1 MSYFTADPKMLV
13 VQESRKIPSRNGL
26 NYKSSQ
32 KVEIFIDPE
41 SVQYFNPRQTFLKLQ
56 VDIQPN
62 SLPNMYLQLD
72 PDIGGSCLIKDIR
85 IRTGSGVELENIQNY
100 NRWVKVK
107 YLYQDSNTT
116 SNRKDLMEGTN
127 TTADYNFNT
136 KGQNKIFKGGNVQNN
151 VFFSNKAEL
160 VLPLHTG
167 IFSNTNGMIFP
178 NILCNGLHIELTLE
192 SDDLCIKTFNRGL
205 EQKRTPQIVCNG
217 AADPTSAT
225 EWATATED
233 TTFYLQ
239 KDINCSTIRPGE
251 IPFKVGERIS
261 AYNETTGAVLDA
273 LGTFKSVAE
282 STTHDGYLEVVL
294 NAAVT
299 TTSAIPTDSPVAST
313 EYAFQKAQAGY
324 IAPTYLISNVE
335 LVVGVVYPPQVY
347 LNNMK
352 SMMTEGNAKNAL
364 LYDIQTIQN
373 YRHSITASN
382 TKPTIVL
389 PLNNQFCKSVIII
402 PELVSVPTTY
412 TENMNG
418 QLTDIKDYQFFY
430 QNKMNP
436 DRPVNTENLVLN
448 GLNQQPLHETM
459 KALRQAG
466 LDVNNMRNFKKDFII
481 GRAVSVGNNVAD
493 LHNQDFQL
501 NMTYGTKTGEILLNC
516 LVSHIRVIQ
525 FTDRGIVV
533 EL

>member
-1 MSYFTADPKMLV
+1 MLV

-72 PDIGGSCLIKDIR
+72 PDIGGNCLIKDIR

-136 KGQNKIFKGGNVQNN
+136 KGQDKNFKGGNVQNN
-151 VFFSNKAEL
+151 VFFTNKAEL

-205 EQKRTPQIVCNG
+205 EQKRTPTLVTDG
-217 AADPTSAT
+217 ASDPTSAT
-225 EWATATED
+225 EWASGTAATS
-233 TTFYLQ
+233 FFLQ
-239 KDINCSTIRPGE
+239 KETNCTTLKPGE

-261 AYNETTGAVLDA
+261 AYNGTTGAELNA
-273 LGTFKSVAE
+273 LGTVESVDE
-282 STTHDGYLEVVL
+282 STTHTGYLEITL
-294 NAAVT
+294 NASLTPGT
-299 TTSAIPTDSPVAST
+299 TIPVDSPVAST
-313 EYAFQKAQAGY
+313 EYAFQKAQVGY

-352 SMMTEGNAKNAL
+352 SMMTEGDAKNAL
-364 LYDIQTIQN
+364 QYDIQTVQN

-389 PLNNQFCKSVIII
+389 PLNNQFCKSIIVI
-402 PELVSVPTTY
+402 PELISTPTPY

-418 QLTDIKDYQFFY
+418 LLSDIKDYQFFY

-436 DRPVNTENLVLN
+436 DRPVNTENLVLS
-448 GLNQQPLHETM
+448 GLDQQPLHETM

-501 NMTYGTKTGEILLNC
+501 NMTYGNKTDEILLNC
-516 LVSHIRVIQ
+516 LVSHLRVIQ
-525 FTDRGIVV
+525 FTDRGVV
-533 EL
+533 VDL